1 MRARL
6 PGCSLAYFAYL
17 VCLFVFAHLGAQAT
31 TTLTAT
37 PCRCGRNVA
46 RPSSSKTKVPPGL
59 MAWVV
64 RIRSLA
70 SHATVQAWRHSPSTK
85 RMTVPLGPTG
95 PGGPAAPG
103 GPCSP
108 FSPWGPA
115 TCFSSQA
122 ESAKS
127 ANSRGIINT
136 RTCMGG
142 ALPRYPAGYAAQE
155 VKILLRR
162 VKRVSAMPA
171 GQRPQH
177 RGGGVV
183 AAVEPELTVA
193 PPLRPSDAPPAS
205 APARASSAL
214 ERSGP
219 SGGASHRGDARRL
232 LRFRPRIGPSPV
244 PPFLGR
250 AATAL

>member
-1 MRARL
+1 GAGVAENWAPQACVRTRESQPPGAPELGRRIDGATMRGRL
-6 PGCSLAYFAYL
+6 L
-17 VCLFVFAHLGAQAT
+17 AHLGAQAT

-46 RPSSSKTKVPPGL
+46 RLSSSKTKVPPGL

-142 ALPRYPAGYAAQE
+142 ALPRYPAGYGAQE

-171 GQRPQH
+171 GSTP
-177 RGGGVV
+177 
-183 AAVEPELTVA
+183 AAG
-193 PPLRPSDAPPAS
+193 LRC
-205 APARASSAL
+205 
-214 ERSGP
+214 
-219 SGGASHRGDARRL
+219 ASHHQGSVAVVSLGDAGGKSTREC
-232 LRFRPRIGPSPV
+232 RIRARTQPSE
-244 PPFLGR
+244 
-250 AATAL
+250 